1 MTVDKS
7 RLTSSTSRRV
17 FGGGGKECSGVA
29 MARGPPRGC
38 IALAS
43 SLGSSYV
50 GEVELSR
57 GSIVRSIVAEA
68 KAR

>member
-1 MTVDKS
+1 M
-7 RLTSSTSRRV
+7 

-57 GSIVRSIVAEA
+57 GSIVGSIVAEA